1 MTDSPG
7 SDTTTSPEARR
18 EMLRRLLERRLAAES
33 AEQPLSAQQERLWVA
48 HHLDPDD
55 PSQNLR
61 TGLHVRGRLDQTA
74 LEAALRAVVARHE
87 QLSATFHEVDGRPI
101 ARIAPSVDVSLETH
115 DATTGADVDT
125 ELLRFAGR
133 PFDLTR
139 APLVRLGLWTA
150 SNDEHTA
157 ALVVHHIVCDA
168 WSMDLL
174 LRELLE
180 TYGALVDGR
189 RPETSPAPSHRDYA
203 VAQAEALE
211 GAEGRRQVAFWSDQ
225 LSGLETG
232 LLLPYGDTPSG
243 GQQMSSRRLP
253 FIMPPP
259 LGRRLDE
266 LARSQ
271 GATLYMVLLTGVA
284 ALLHR
289 LGAGDEVVLATPVA
303 NRQEED
309 WEAIVGYFV
318 NLLPIRIDVATDATF
333 RETLLQTRRRVLDAH
348 DHQML
353 PVHRIAEAAGLRPA
367 TLVRGL
373 YQHVAA
379 PTRGIDVAATELAV
393 EPHPIDLG
401 RTRHELAL
409 TTWLDGDGV
418 AGILEYA
425 SDLIDAESAARLISD
440 LERVLGSILDQPDAR
455 LGALPLSPEW
465 PTASPSGG
473 SSTTSGSPAAATAQS
488 EPDRSMTPARESP
501 TQERPTEG
509 TTAGELT
516 AIWSAVLETD
526 DISPFDNFLDIGG
539 DSLLALQVIE
549 RTEASLGVRIAPAD
563 LFTQTLT
570 QLAASIEA
578 RRG

>member
-1 MTDSPG
+1 
-7 SDTTTSPEARR
+7 
-18 EMLRRLLERRLAAES
+18 
-33 AEQPLSAQQERLWVA
+33 
-48 HHLDPDD
+48 
-55 PSQNLR
+55 
-61 TGLHVRGRLDQTA
+61 
-74 LEAALRAVVARHE
+74 
-87 QLSATFHEVDGRPI
+87 
-101 ARIAPSVDVSLETH
+101 
-115 DATTGADVDT
+115 
-125 ELLRFAGR
+125 
-133 PFDLTR
+133 
-139 APLVRLGLWTA
+139 
-150 SNDEHTA
+150 
-157 ALVVHHIVCDA
+157 
-168 WSMDLL
+168 
-174 LRELLE
+174 
-180 TYGALVDGR
+180 
-189 RPETSPAPSHRDYA
+189 
-203 VAQAEALE
+203 
-211 GAEGRRQVAFWSDQ
+211 
-225 LSGLETG
+225 
-232 LLLPYGDTPSG
+232 
-243 GQQMSSRRLP
+243 
-253 FIMPPP
+253 
-259 LGRRLDE
+259 
-266 LARSQ
+266 
-271 GATLYMVLLTGVA
+271 MVLLTGVA

-303 NRQEED
+303 NRQKED

-353 PVHRIAEAAGLRPA
+353 PVHRMAEAAGLRPA

-379 PTRGIDVAATELAV
+379 PTRGIDVPAAELAV

-401 RTRHELAL
+401 RTRHEVSL
-409 TTWLDGDGV
+409 TTWLDGDGL

-425 SDLIDAESAARLISD
+425 SDLIDAESAARLVSD

-465 PTASPSGG
+465 PTASPSDG
-473 SSTTSGSPAAATAQS
+473 SSATSGSAAAPTAES
-488 EPDRSMTPARESP
+488 EPDTSGTPARESP
-501 TQERPTEG
+501 TRESPNEGSPNEG

-516 AIWSAVLETD
+516 AIWSAVLEID